1 MQINCIRG
9 EVDVPKGSTTIL
21 NHVDGFRNLK
31 ESLHVGI
38 KHSKIFYL
46 GIHATQISNF
56 LKSCDTHTLIWLT
69 RIIRISYRT

>member
-9 EVDVPKGSTTIL
+9 EVDTPKGSTTIL
-21 NHVDGFRNLK
+21 NHVDGFRNLE

-46 GIHATQISNF
+46 GIHATQISI
-56 LKSCDTHTLIWLT
+56 L
-69 RIIRISYRT
+69 